1 MGKIIVKF
9 TGKKN
14 RMMAVVTSKQ
24 TAESWYPGEKVTGVA
39 CDEDHE
45 VEVEDTNQRGKANR
59 SVLRV
64 HNRIGFFLAKIHGQV
79 LEKAKG
85 KETATKKNKIK
96 YPTKKVRNLP

>member
-1 MGKIIVKF
+1 MMGKIIVKF

-64 HNRIGFFLAKIHGQV
+64 HNRIGFFF
-79 LEKAKG
+79 
-85 KETATKKNKIK
+85 
-96 YPTKKVRNLP
+96 